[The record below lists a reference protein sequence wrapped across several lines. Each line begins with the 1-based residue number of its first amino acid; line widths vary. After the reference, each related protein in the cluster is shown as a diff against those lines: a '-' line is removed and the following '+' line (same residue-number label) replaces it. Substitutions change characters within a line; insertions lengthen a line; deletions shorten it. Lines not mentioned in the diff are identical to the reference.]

1 MKENIL
7 EGLKFA
13 ISKGDSLQEAM
24 QSFYNAGYS
33 REDIEYAARELQ
45 DQFRTEQIKGIH
57 AVGPYNANPKAEEEY
72 SSDVKGSAGQK
83 ESGPISKGL
92 QIQKVSDYGSAE
104 NPKKKMIILI
114 VVLLVILAVVLAGIF
129 FFRSSLIS
137 LFNKFW
143 G

>member
-1 MKENIL
+1 MKEKECIFCRIIKKEIPVKLINETDNFI
-7 EGLKFA
+7 
-13 ISKGDSLQEAM
+13 AM
-24 QSFYNAGYS
+24 P
-33 REDIEYAARELQ
+33 D
-45 DQFRTEQIKGIH
+45 
-57 AVGPYNANPKAEEEY
+57 ANPKAEEEY
-72 SSDVKGSAGQK
+72 SPDIKGSAGQS
-83 ESGPISKGL
+83 ESEPVSKDL